1 MMNKQDGRKKSQNLQ
16 FHNCKNVKIEKIVN
30 NNENR
35 NKNNQ
40 PAKQFK
46 SKRGSELKMLK
57 ISFNKSNSKNF
68 EQAVVLANKVGG
80 IYDGLRCVILMPD
93 SQILEHLNTLKIL
106 NSLVQNWKSLLVV
119 FRGREVNFYKFLH
132 SMTRIKECS
141 IDFTD
146 EKHCQV
152 NIQKEGW
159 GCKFISTP
167 KYHIA
172 PYQKKITNSSYWYNF
187 GHFSAENE
195 WTIDKGVLK
204 HIITNYVK
212 KRGLDLCP
220 NFSFKTVFE
229 RIENLPEKIIVDGIN
244 FEHSYA
250 LSIENNKVS
259 EKPDNIRHIQKK
271 EKQSEPGQFNQEFRM
286 VLSPE
291 NGYRFSDN

>member
-16 FHNCKNVKIEKIVN
+16 FHNCKHVKIEKIVN
-30 NNENR
+30 NNENQ
-35 NKNNQ
+35 NQ
-40 PAKQFK
+40 TSRSKKICK
-46 SKRGSELKMLK
+46 SKRGYELKMLK

-68 EQAVVLANKVGG
+68 EQAVILANKVGG

-93 SQILEHLNTLKIL
+93 SQILENLYTLKIL

-119 FRGREVNFYKFLH
+119 FRGREVNLTKFLNW
-132 SMTRIKECS
+132 MTRLKECS
-141 IDFTD
+141 IEFTD
-146 EKHCQV
+146 EIHCKV
-152 NIQKEGW
+152 NVQKEGW

-187 GHFSAENE
+187 GHFSGKNE

-204 HIITNYVK
+204 HVIKNHVK
-212 KRGLDLCP
+212 KKGIDLCP
-220 NFSFKTVFE
+220 HFHFKTIFG
-229 RIENLPEKIIVDGIN
+229 RIDNLPDKIIVDGVN

-250 LSIENNKVS
+250 LSIENNQVS
-259 EKPDNIRHIQKK
+259 EKPDNIRHIQKN
-271 EKQSEPGQFNQEFRM
+271 ERQFEPGQFNQEFKM

>member
-16 FHNCKNVKIEKIVN
+16 FHNCMHVKIEKIVN
-30 NNENR
+30 NNENQ
-35 NKNNQ
+35 NQ
-40 PAKQFK
+40 LNQSKKICK
-46 SKRGSELKMLK
+46 SKRGYELKMLK

-68 EQAVVLANKVGG
+68 EQAVILANKVGG

-119 FRGREVNFYKFLH
+119 FRGREVNFTKFLN

-146 EKHCQV
+146 SVHCQV

-159 GCKFISTP
+159 GCKFISNP

-172 PYQKKITNSSYWYNF
+172 PYQKKLTNTSYWYNF

-204 HIITNYVK
+204 HIITNSVK
-212 KRGLDLCP
+212 KKGLDLCP
-220 NFSFKTVFE
+220 NFKFKTVFN
-229 RIENLPEKIIVDGIN
+229 RIENLPDKIIVDGEN
-244 FEHSYA
+244 FEFSYA
-250 LSIENNKVS
+250 LSIQNNEVA
-259 EKPDNIRHIQKK
+259 EKPDNIRHVQKT
-271 EKQSEPGQFNQEFRM
+271 ERNFEPKQFSEEFKM
-286 VLSPE
+286 VLVPE